1 MFDTNLLGALWFP
14 SRTLFKIHKQGCRKA
29 FQRYERRE
37 GEGTSFGF
45 PTKRYEEK
53 PHGSC
58 LNGQTQDIFAAPAQK
73 WPFSCSPD
81 LQTLCCSIAW
91 WLNQFQVSNFCFFLL
106 YSSSEK
112 CICGYFL
119 FKLLGKVFFNCC
131 PITQK
136 NDKTKCSSNPFTL
149 KKSSGRQAKVES
161 FSFKQWIAGKICKKQ
176 R

>member
-1 MFDTNLLGALWFP
+1 M
-14 SRTLFKIHKQGCRKA
+14 Q
-29 FQRYERRE
+29 E
-37 GEGTSFGF
+37 GF
-45 PTKRYEEK
+45 PEIREEGGGRDFIWLPYK
-53 PHGSC
+53 EIWRKTTRKLSEWTDTGHIC
-58 LNGQTQDIFAAPAQK
+58 C
-73 WPFSCSPD
+73 SCSEVTFLLFTWFTNVMLFHSLMTEPVS
-81 LQTLCCSIAW
+81 SIK
-91 WLNQFQVSNFCFFLL
+91 LLLFFLL